1 MTAVRPLRLVQ
12 LAEVETVHH
21 RRFADALRT
30 RGHEVRT
37 VSPDADLGAQD
48 AILAGP
54 LPHVAERALQRT
66 DAPLVAVSWGSDL
79 LRDVPADPTL
89 ERRTAA
95 VLARAATVIVD
106 SQGGERAA
114 IGLGAAP
121 DRVFRFP
128 WGIDLDRHPP
138 LPLPDPPLRVV
149 SLRSLVPEYR
159 VDVLFRALVHGP
171 AVTADIAG
179 GGSEEDRLRALAVDL
194 GVGDR
199 VRFHGRIAEADVPA
213 LLAGAHLHVSTTPT
227 DGSSISLLQAL
238 ACGRPSVVVDNVA
251 NREWVEEGRTGWLVP
266 AGDHEMLA
274 ARLRML
280 AADPTALGRV
290 AEAGRDLALAR
301 ADWRVNREVLWRAV
315 ETAATNGGSGDAWS

>member
-21 RRFADALRT
+21 RRFADALRA

-37 VSPDADLGAQD
+37 VSPDADLGEQN

-79 LRDVPADPTL
+79 LRDVPADPAL
-89 ERRTAA
+89 GRRTAA

-106 SQGGERAA
+106 SQAGERAA
-114 IGLGAAP
+114 IGLGAAS
-121 DRVFRFP
+121 DRVFCFP

-138 LPLPDPPLRVV
+138 LPLPGAPFRVV

-159 VDVLFRALVHGP
+159 VDVLIHALVHVP
-171 AVTADIAG
+171 AVVADVAG
-179 GGSEEDRLRALAVDL
+179 GGPEEDRLRTLASDL
-194 GVGDR
+194 VVGDR
-199 VRFHGRIAEADVPA
+199 VRFHGRIAEDAVPA

-227 DGSSISLLQAL
+227 DGSSVSLLQAL
-238 ACGRPSVVVDNVA
+238 ACGRPSVVVDNDA
-251 NREWVEEGRTGWLVP
+251 NREWIEEGRTGWLVP
-266 AGDHEMLA
+266 AGDHEALA
-274 ARLRML
+274 ARLRIL
-280 AADPTALGRV
+280 AADPAVLGPV

-315 ETAATNGGSGDAWS
+315 ETAVTDGGSGDAWS